1 MKIHFPLT
9 EMTFL
14 RYFVPVA
21 LEAKKR
27 GHDPVFSL
35 AYNRKYN
42 NPCSVSHRK
51 VCDDLIHTHGFKYG
65 QSGDITVCVE
75 GIGANQSPISYALT
89 YMYDFPR
96 LYSTYINEV
105 NHVVFPSEYFAEFF
119 NCTSD
124 KNLYL
129 GSPKYDVS
137 IDPTEVYR
145 KYHLNPEQ
153 KYALIVYPKARD
165 MSKLDI
171 GELCS
176 SLISQGYT
184 PLLKTRG
191 KDPIRQ
197 EHKKY
202 LNFSD
207 ESWYPHASMEFIT
220 IADKIINTGSSI
232 MKEVVMLGKES
243 VVENYNIKPSSCPDI
258 PALYEDNPR
267 QFLGPEGSASA
278 RIIDHMENTYG

>member
-1 MKIHFPLT
+1 MKIHFPVN

-27 GHDPVFSL
+27 GHEPVFSL
-35 AYNRKYN
+35 AYNSKYN
-42 NPCSVSHRK
+42 NPCSVANRNF
-51 VCDDLIHTHGFKYG
+51 CDNLIHDYGFKYER
-65 QSGDITVCVE
+65 SGDITVCVE
-75 GIGANQSPISYALT
+75 GVGVEESSVSYALT

-96 LYSTYINEV
+96 LYSSYIDKV
-105 NHVVFPSEYFAEFF
+105 NHVVFPSEYFAKFF
-119 NCTSD
+119 NCISD

-129 GSPKYDVS
+129 GSPKYDVT
-137 IDPTEVYR
+137 IDPAMVYR
-145 KYHLNPEQ
+145 KYRLNSEQ

-165 MSKLDI
+165 MGKINITDI
-171 GELCS
+171 CENL
-176 SLISQGYT
+176 LKQGYT

-207 ESWYPHASMEFIT
+207 ECWYPHASMEFIT

-267 QFLGPEGSASA
+267 QILGPEGSASA
-278 RIIDHMENTYG
+278 RILDHMENNYG